1 MHAQGMTGDAAMAA
15 GGDSSKQVQRKL
27 HYDETEDHTKPLNV
41 PSMVPSEPESTGKAE
56 HINRYLSQVQ
66 LHSSDDVTASH
77 VSADHDSY
85 NPEVSAQLHNSY
97 NLLHSLMRSQ
107 ASVSSAGSGEALH
120 EFQSLR
126 QNLLEQQ
133 QRELEELFI
142 QQRREQM
149 MLQNEIEEHQKRM
162 KEQQDFLIT
171 NAPENIKVQSQA
183 HDGELSPDSNSGD
196 ETNLKRFNFPPPK
209 QAGHSGGGAGILSP
223 STLMFNTSASSTS
236 PKVRRPVLR
245 SPAYEPGMKE
255 KFDKLTATGR
265 GFLTRC
271 LLNSDKVQGLV
282 KTIKDTRE
290 FAFSFQSETP
300 IKKGNFTSQDRNLL
314 ERIVAQLQAALLDV
328 HEIFFDTSIPEQ
340 MALIEQTR
348 MNSRERSFKLSTDE
362 SVRGSG
368 PRISAAT
375 LKALERKKKAQEA
388 EASVFGAAA
397 VRPRTAPPATSS
409 PRSHTAVDLSGPL
422 KRHYQSLLAKAMKPA
437 AMQAHHAQL
446 QVSPIRPDNNTARSE
461 KSRPQTAPEKSA
473 SSRPKKPVTTS
484 VVTGGGHSTES
495 RSKCILL
502 ILSDLVKPTIR
513 LKQQQPQHPPVVTAG
528 KSSKTERKSSK
539 SWR

>member
-1 MHAQGMTGDAAMAA
+1 MTGDAAMAA

-142 QQRREQM
+142 QQRLEQM

-162 KEQQDFLIT
+162 K
-171 NAPENIKVQSQA
+171 
-183 HDGELSPDSNSGD
+183 
-196 ETNLKRFNFPPPK
+196 
-209 QAGHSGGGAGILSP
+209 
-223 STLMFNTSASSTS
+223 
-236 PKVRRPVLR
+236 
-245 SPAYEPGMKE
+245 AYEPGMKE

-422 KRHYQSLLAKAMKPA
+422 KRHYQSLLAKAIKPA

-446 QVSPIRPDNNTARSE
+446 QVSPIRPDNNTAR
-461 KSRPQTAPEKSA
+461 
-473 SSRPKKPVTTS
+473 
-484 VVTGGGHSTES
+484 
-495 RSKCILL
+495 
-502 ILSDLVKPTIR
+502 
-513 LKQQQPQHPPVVTAG
+513 
-528 KSSKTERKSSK
+528 
-539 SWR
+539 